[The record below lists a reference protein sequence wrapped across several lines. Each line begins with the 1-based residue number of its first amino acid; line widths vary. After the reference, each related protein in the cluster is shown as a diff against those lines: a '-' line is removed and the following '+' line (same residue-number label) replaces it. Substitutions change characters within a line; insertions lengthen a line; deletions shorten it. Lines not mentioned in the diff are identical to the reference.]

1 MARYIDADHLIK
13 KYEDVIDDEWNKQV
27 APPSWSMAWECTIG
41 DIEDEPTA
49 DVVEV
54 KHGKWVHTDKAMH
67 WTGKDECSECTY
79 HTDNREDLT
88 HFNYCP
94 NCGAKMDG
102 KE

>member
-54 KHGKWVHTDKAMH
+54 KHGKWKLHPDGSGTCDQCGRTQKSVWD
-67 WTGKDECSECTY
+67 Y
-79 HTDNREDLT
+79 DNAQR
-88 HFNYCP
+88 YCGC
-94 NCGAKMDG
+94 CGAKMDG
-102 KE
+102 QENEE